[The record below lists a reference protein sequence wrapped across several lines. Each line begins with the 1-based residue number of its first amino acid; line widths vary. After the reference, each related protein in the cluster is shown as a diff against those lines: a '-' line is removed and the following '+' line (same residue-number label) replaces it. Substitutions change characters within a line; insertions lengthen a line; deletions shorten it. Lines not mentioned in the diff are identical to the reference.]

1 MSHLNWNPIN
11 NQLFVYIQ
19 TAVKLNMKTS
29 YKLILKIIIFN
40 RKLIVSYL
48 LSTLVTYPVE
58 IVRLMIVIRSTG
70 VRCNADGF

>member
-1 MSHLNWNPIN
+1 
-11 NQLFVYIQ
+11 
-19 TAVKLNMKTS
+19 MKTS